1 MPTSLEQKY
10 LSGGFSIQRNEM
22 ISIPQQKFHQRFQ
35 FTNKFNQTFTRL
47 DKPAQGL
54 GQDETKQIDR
64 IPPYEVRSEERKVVA
79 GTMTTIKK
87 PLSYMFSPIDL
98 ADKAELNVETVD
110 IRGKITSISIA
121 NGGVGYAPNTV
132 FNVCVRG
139 GVAGGNFSL
148 NDLKPANV
156 VAISD
161 GVGRISTI
169 NIIDGGIG
177 YSMAPAGYPAL
188 RAELDDTPIEGN
200 FLVTRFFGPQQ
211 VNGVGAV
218 TGINV
223 NGTGTILTG
232 HRPGVWFIK
241 HNTDQPLSTSGSGSL
256 TGFMGQLYVNGT
268 GNVTKFVLFGYG
280 EGFSTGD
287 TITIPQSQI
296 GGIDADSTSNQVVLT
311 VTNSTAQPQVDLDHG
326 SAIWR
331 SESFDLNQD
340 VILEYH
346 IDNNIDL
353 NTPNGMLRSLATD
366 LCLHPY
372 ANYYT
377 SAFSTLEQGIAKLT
391 FSGSGLVSLTVG
403 ASMDNII
410 ATLTDTKTNLPLD
423 VDTGFQITDVGKR
436 IIEPYGNGTMEIT
449 DVGNDDGT
457 GSPADPLR
465 DHNIHPAG
473 CAVCTMTP
481 NTGASD
487 ERFSD
492 EVNTFTYPEQ
502 FIYEPKFWRLA
513 IKKNKWETG
522 YDAGSPTN
530 NANHEKMV
538 LNEGGFEAQPYNIIY
553 PHLKS
558 EDKTAVHIDTTG
570 QQNHRDVMSCVRRI
584 GDLFVVESEKATDL
598 LSSVDDIS
606 PSTTSMPTT
615 VNLTP
620 PVRDKRKP
628 QKWRMR
634 FYYDSRDEYLYVN
647 VATPLQ
653 ILDNGDLTSGQGRD
667 GIKQAIFRQPGELSE
682 VYFNFAS
689 ETNKAKSGFFRRQG
703 KTESGIE
710 GSYPM
715 AYRLTCT
722 DHGTGFFCFDQASVD
737 QDDDYAW
744 FVVQRHV
751 NNVSGTIEL
760 EDGKTPVH
768 CLYSPAK
775 RPDETSNYNTGFYAS
790 VSSKLDPATGET
802 VMSSKSLDEM
812 EIFDINGRKLRP
824 GIPLDS
830 TIITHS
836 GSVQVRSTSYQS
848 GQNYLQQVT
857 PAAGYP
863 LTDNAAIGSGGTLS
877 GFTTVNDFFQFPDL
891 TATNYPA
898 NISFANHT
906 TATTTPSVT
915 APNDRDGWSLGYPQQ
930 VENTKFVPVGDFVTG
945 DTEATR
951 YTTTTIGTGDT
962 SVWGAKGNA
971 DSGLINYVMAW
982 NQMQGPTGLGL
993 TPSRIRHRSS
1003 TGQDTI
1009 LDTEKDF
1016 VFINRAEEPARVNA
1030 DGKARELPLSSAVAV
1045 FRPTSPEAK
1054 ALVQREAHTIIY
1066 YTSLTY
1072 EPSGSNYI
1080 IRAIQDSTAVGMTIN
1095 QQPLTFAESVGQ
1107 MLSPAAA
1114 AMGGPYTFAE
1124 SELQPV
1130 GGRGIHGGV
1139 TQGLVAEKQI
1149 VSQNSAFEGSILCR
1163 AGSILDKE
1171 IVLPEIG
1178 DEICFAKENAK
1189 SGNRIGARVSAVIQM
1204 FPKDDTFI
1212 YEYSWKG
1219 AGYNNEYVNFYG
1231 RSGINSH
1238 PLHEVNRLKVFV
1250 NGTEADSAILGQNF
1264 NIDSDG
1270 DIKFGTTTSSL
1281 EYFGV
1286 SKAMY
1291 AYNVSD
1297 DTLKFALPIQDGI
1310 TVKLSYE
1317 NYSDTEEK
1325 DTGKGTYLIKIPED
1339 RDVPNIW
1346 QDIHSVAKGIYRF
1359 VVRENDVFKPWDYH
1373 VSAVVP
1379 QIDSPACINPVEQL
1393 SITQDKT
1400 VIFNFPTPLASQ
1412 RFIYS
1417 NAELDIVCVANAGS
1431 STQGGIIKTS
1441 ESKYDLDHMQHSG
1454 YRNYTNDKTY
1464 AASLDN
1470 TDAATTLATTQF
1482 GEDPTTG
1489 LKTDI
1494 NVSKSSGLNPAGDPL
1509 ALNYRREY
1517 YWHNVYQGGLTLA
1530 TGQRTGA
1537 TASPV
1542 VRAFDTAENSTS
1554 RTYLGMHSTKPFGN
1568 GMRIFIQCRGGSIR
1582 PQYSDFTPRDQVAV
1596 VTNTFT

>member
-79 GTMTTIKK
+79 GTVTTIKK
-87 PLSYMFSPIDL
+87 PLSYMFSSTDL

-110 IRGKITSISIA
+110 LTGSITAVSIA
-121 NGGVGYAPNTV
+121 NGGVGYSPSTV
-132 FNVCVRG
+132 FNVCIRG
-139 GVAGGNFSL
+139 GAPAGVHSI

-156 VAISD
+156 LAYSD
-161 GVGRISTI
+161 GSGRISTI
-169 NIIDGGIG
+169 TIIDGGKG
-177 YSMAPAGYPAL
+177 YEMAPSGQPVIS
-188 RAELDDTPIEGN
+188 AELDETPIEGN
-200 FLVTRFFGPQQ
+200 FIVTRFHGPEQ

-218 TGINV
+218 TATNI
-223 NGTGTILTG
+223 NGTGSIITG
-232 HRPGVWFIK
+232 QRPGVWFIK
-241 HNTDQPLSTSGSGSL
+241 HNAVQPLTTSGSGTL
-256 TGFMGQLYVNGT
+256 TGFSGQLYVDNQS
-268 GNVTKFVLFGYG
+268 NVTKFVLTGYG
-280 EGFSTGD
+280 EGFAIDD

-296 GGIDADSTSNQVVLT
+296 GGIATDTSDNQVVLRIT
-311 VTNSTAQPQVDLDHG
+311 NVTGQQQVDLDYG

-331 SESFDLNQD
+331 SESFDVNQD

-346 IDNNIDL
+346 IDNNIAL
-353 NTPNGMLRSLATD
+353 EVPNGMLRSLATD

-391 FSGSGLVSLTVG
+391 FSGSGLTTLTAG
-403 ASMDNII
+403 AAMDDII
-410 ATLTDTKTNLPLD
+410 ATLTDTQTNLPLD

-436 IIEPYGNGTMEIT
+436 IIEPYGSGTMVIT

-457 GSPADPLR
+457 GAAADPLR
-465 DHNIHPAG
+465 DHNVHPAG

-481 NTGASD
+481 NTGAPD
-487 ERFSD
+487 ERTSQ
-492 EVNTFTYPEQ
+492 EVNTFTDPEK
-502 FIYEPKFWRLA
+502 FIYEPKFWRLT
-513 IKKNKWETG
+513 IKKDKWDTS

-530 NANHEKMV
+530 NSNHEDMEI
-538 LNEGGFEAQPYNIIY
+538 NEGGFEAQPYNIIY
-553 PHLKS
+553 PHMKA
-558 EDKTAVHIDTTG
+558 EEKFGVHISTTG
-570 QQNHRDVMSCVRRI
+570 QQNHRDVMSCIRRI

-598 LSSVDDIS
+598 LSSIDDIS

-615 VNLTP
+615 ISLTP

-653 ILDNGDLTSGQGRD
+653 ILDNGDMTSGQGRD

-790 VSSKLDPATGET
+790 VSSKMDPATGET
-802 VMSSKSLDEM
+802 VMSSKSLDEI
-812 EIFDINGRKLRP
+812 EIFDVNGRKLKA
-824 GIPLDS
+824 GIPLDT
-830 TIITHS
+830 TIITHA
-836 GSVQVRSTSYQS
+836 GPVQVRSTAYQS
-848 GQNYLQQVT
+848 GQNFLQQVT

-863 LTDNAAIGSGGTLS
+863 LTDSAQLGSGGSLS
-877 GFTTVNDFFQFPDL
+877 GFTTVNDFFTFPAIDN
-891 TATNYPA
+891 TSYPE
-898 NISFANHT
+898 NISWANHT
-906 TATTTPSVT
+906 AAAT
-915 APNDRDGWSLGYPQQ
+915 APLVTDRDGWSLGYPQQ
-930 VENTKFVPVGDFVTG
+930 IYDTNFVPVGDFVTG
-945 DTEATR
+945 DDIAGR
-951 YTTTTIGTGDT
+951 YSSTALGTGST
-962 SVWGAKGNA
+962 SVWGLLGDENN
-971 DSGLINYVMAW
+971 GLSNYVMAW
-982 NQMQGPTGLGL
+982 NQMQGPTRLGMTL
-993 TPSRIRHRSS
+993 SRVRHRSS
-1003 TGQDTI
+1003 TGVDTI
-1009 LDTEKDF
+1009 LDAEKDF
-1016 VFINRAEEPARVNA
+1016 QIINRAEEPARVNP
-1030 DGKARELPLSSAVAV
+1030 DGKARELPLSSAVAI
-1045 FRPTSPEAK
+1045 FKPTSTTAK
-1054 ALVQREAHTIIY
+1054 ALVQNNAQTIIY
-1066 YTSLTY
+1066 YTAVTYAPSAGGYILT
-1072 EPSGSNYI
+1072 
-1080 IRAIQDSTAVGMTIN
+1080 AKQDPDAVGIDEAGG
-1095 QQPLTFAESVGQ
+1095 PLTIAECIEQ
-1107 MLSPAAA
+1107 MDDIEGDLAVPGPLS
-1114 AMGGPYTFAE
+1114 FQQ

-1130 GGRGIHGGV
+1130 TGRGIHGGV
-1139 TQGLVAEKQI
+1139 TQGLVVEKQI
-1149 VSQNSAFEGSILCR
+1149 VTEADEKGSLLCR
-1163 AGSILDKE
+1163 QGTILDKE
-1171 IVLPEIG
+1171 IILPQVG
-1178 DEICFAKENAK
+1178 DEICFAFENAK
-1189 SGNRIGARVSAVIQM
+1189 SGIKVGARVSAVIQV
-1204 FPKDDTFI
+1204 FPESDSFI

-1219 AGYNNEYVNFYG
+1219 AGHNNEYTNYYG
-1231 RSGINSH
+1231 RSGLNSH
-1238 PLHEVNRLKVFV
+1238 PLYEVNRLKVFV
-1250 NGTEADSAILGQNF
+1250 NGSEADSAILGQNF
-1264 NIDSDG
+1264 NLDSDG
-1270 DIKFGTTTSSL
+1270 DIQFGTTTSSL

-1286 SKAMY
+1286 AKSMY

-1297 DTLKFALPIQDGI
+1297 DTLKFALPVQDGVA
-1310 TVKLSYE
+1310 VKLSYE
-1317 NYSDTEEK
+1317 NYSDTEER

-1400 VIFNFPTPLASQ
+1400 VIFNFPTPLATQ

-1441 ESKYDLDHMQHSG
+1441 ESKYDLDHLQHSG

-1464 AASLDN
+1464 AASLDD
-1470 TDAATTLATTQF
+1470 TDAGTILSTTQF

-1489 LKTDI
+1489 LKSDI
-1494 NVSKSSGLNPAGDPL
+1494 NVSKSTGLNPAGDPL

-1542 VRAFDTAENSTS
+1542 VRAFDTPENATS

-1582 PQYSDFTPRDQVAV
+1582 PQYSDFTPRDQVATS
-1596 VTNTFT
+1596 TNTFT

>member
-54 GQDETKQIDR
+54 GQDVTKQIDR
-64 IPPYEVRSEERKVVA
+64 IPPYEVRSEERKVIS
-79 GTMTTIKK
+79 GTITTIKK
-87 PLSYMFSPIDL
+87 PLAYMFSPVDL
-98 ADKAELNVETVD
+98 ADKAELNVETLSLTGAVT
-110 IRGKITSISIA
+110 GISIA
-121 NGGVGYAPNTV
+121 NGGVGYSPSTV
-132 FNVCVRG
+132 FNVCIRG
-139 GVAGGNFSL
+139 GVANGLFSL
-148 NDLKPANV
+148 NDLKPANIR
-156 VAISD
+156 AFSD
-161 GVGRISTI
+161 GSGRISTI
-169 NIIDGGIG
+169 QIIDGGIG
-177 YSMAPAGYPAL
+177 YSLAPAGFPAIS
-188 RAELDDTPIEGN
+188 AELDDTPIEGN
-200 FLVTRFFGPQQ
+200 FIVTRFHGPQQ

-218 TGINV
+218 TATNV
-223 NGTGTILTG
+223 NGTGTILAG

-241 HNTDQPLSTSGSGSL
+241 HNTDQPLTTSGSGSL
-256 TGFMGQLYVNGT
+256 TGFSGQLYVDNS
-268 GNVTKFVLFGYG
+268 GNVTKFVLMGYG
-280 EGFSTGD
+280 EGFSAGD

-296 GGIDADSTSNQVVLT
+296 GGIDADSTSNQVVLN
-311 VTNSTAQPQVDLDHG
+311 VTNIAAQPQVDLDFG

-372 ANYYT
+372 SNYYT

-391 FSGSGLVSLTVG
+391 FSGSGLTDLTVG

-410 ATLTDTKTNLPLD
+410 ATLTDTQTNLSLT

-436 IIEPYGNGTMEIT
+436 IIEPYGDGTMLIT
-449 DVGNDDGT
+449 DVGNDDGS
-457 GSPADPLR
+457 GGAADSGR
-465 DHNIHPAG
+465 AYNVHPAG

-481 NTGASD
+481 NTGAPD

-492 EVNTFTYPEQ
+492 EVNTFTDATKLTYK
-502 FIYEPKFWRLA
+502 PKFWRLA
-513 IKKNKWETG
+513 IKKSKWEIS
-522 YDAGSPTN
+522 YDAGSPTS
-530 NANHEKMV
+530 NANHKEMV
-538 LNEGGFEAQPYNIIY
+538 ANEGGFESQPYNIIY
-553 PHLKS
+553 PHLKA
-558 EDKTAVHIDTTG
+558 EDKINVHISTNG
-570 QQNHRDVMSCVRRI
+570 QQNHRDVMSCIRRI

-598 LSSVDDIS
+598 LSSTDDIS

-653 ILDNGDLTSGQGRD
+653 ILDNGDMTAGQGRD

-722 DHGTGFFCFDQASVD
+722 DHGTGFFCYDQASVD

-760 EDGKTPVH
+760 EDGKSPVH
-768 CLYSPAK
+768 CLYAPAK

-790 VSSKLDPATGET
+790 VDSKMDPATGET
-802 VMSSKSLDEM
+802 VMSSKTLDEM

-830 TIITHS
+830 TIITHA
-836 GSVQVRSTSYQS
+836 GPVQVRSSSYQS
-848 GQNYLQQVT
+848 GQNYLQSST
-857 PAAGYP
+857 TGYP
-863 LTDNAAIGSGGTLS
+863 LTDGAQIGSGGTLS
-877 GFTTVNDFFQFPDL
+877 GFTTVNDFFQFPDI
-891 TATNYPA
+891 TAANYPA

-906 TATTTPSVT
+906 SATKASTVT
-915 APNDRDGWSLGYPQQ
+915 DRDGWSLGYPQQ
-930 VENTKFVPVGDFVTG
+930 VENTKFVPVGDFITG
-945 DTEATR
+945 DTIANR
-951 YTTTTIGTGDT
+951 YTSTTLTPGST
-962 SVWGAKGNA
+962 SVWGLLGNT
-971 DSGLINYVMAW
+971 DNGLSNYVMAW
-982 NQMQGPTGLGL
+982 NQMQGPTRLGL
-993 TPSRIRHRSS
+993 TLSRVRHRSA

-1016 VFINRAEEPARVNA
+1016 QIINRAEEPARVNA
-1030 DGKARELPLSSAVAV
+1030 DGKARELSLSSAVAI
-1045 FRPTSPEAK
+1045 FKPNSTEAK

-1072 EPSGSNYI
+1072 EPLGSNYA
-1080 IRAIQDSTAVGMTIN
+1080 IRAIQDSLSVGLAVN
-1095 QQPLTFAESVGQ
+1095 SQPLTFSESVGQ
-1107 MLSPAAA
+1107 MKDTLSTF
-1114 AMGGPYTFAE
+1114 GGPYTFAE

-1130 GGRGIHGGV
+1130 GGRGIHGGK
-1139 TQGLVAEKQI
+1139 TQGLVVEDII
-1149 VSQNSAFEGSILCR
+1149 VSQNTQLEGSILCR
-1163 AGSILDKE
+1163 AGSVLDKE

-1189 SGNRIGARVSAVIQM
+1189 SAERIGARVSAVIQM
-1204 FPKDDTFI
+1204 FPKDDSFI

-1219 AGYNNEYVNFYG
+1219 AGYNNEYANYYG

-1238 PLHEVNRLKVFV
+1238 PLFEVNRLKVFV
-1250 NGTEADSAILGQNF
+1250 NGTEADSAILGQNY
-1264 NIDSDG
+1264 NIDGDG
-1270 DIKFGTTTSSL
+1270 DIQFGTTTSSL

-1286 SKAMY
+1286 AKSMY
-1291 AYNVSD
+1291 AYNVSN

-1359 VVRENDVFKPWDYH
+1359 VVRENDIFKPWDYH

-1400 VIFNFPTPLASQ
+1400 VIFNFPTPLATQ

-1417 NAELDIVCVANAGS
+1417 NAELDLVCVANAGS

-1464 AASLDN
+1464 ATSLDN
-1470 TDAATTLATTQF
+1470 TDAGTILTTTQF
-1482 GEDPTTG
+1482 GEDPATG
-1489 LKTDI
+1489 LRSDV
-1494 NVSKSSGLNPAGDPL
+1494 NVSKSGGLNPAGDPL

-1530 TGQRTGA
+1530 TGQRSGA
-1537 TASPV
+1537 TASPS
-1542 VRAFDTAENSTS
+1542 VRAFDTPENSVS
-1554 RTYLGMHSTKPFGN
+1554 RTYLGMHSTKPYGN

-1582 PQYSDFTPRDQVAV
+1582 PQYSDFTPRDQVASEQ
-1596 VTNTFT
+1596 NTFT

>member
-87 PLSYMFSPIDL
+87 PLAYMFSPIDL
-98 ADKAELNVETVD
+98 TDKAELNVETVD
-110 IRGKITSISIA
+110 IKGTITSISIA
-121 NGGVGYAPNTV
+121 NGGVGYSPATV
-132 FNVCVRG
+132 FNVCIRG
-139 GVAGGNFSL
+139 GVAGGFFSL
-148 NDLKPANV
+148 NNLKPANIL
-156 VAISD
+156 AYSD
-161 GVGRISTI
+161 GAGRISTI
-169 NIIDGGIG
+169 QIIDGGIG
-177 YSMAPAGYPAL
+177 YEIAPSGYPAI
-188 RAELDDTPIEGN
+188 RAELDETPIEGN
-200 FLVTRFFGPQQ
+200 FIVTRFNGPQQ

-218 TGINV
+218 TATNI
-223 NGTGTILTG
+223 NGTGSVLTG

-241 HNTDQPLSTSGSGSL
+241 HNADQPLTTSGSGTL
-256 TGFMGQLYVNGT
+256 TGFSGQLYVNQA
-268 GNVTKFVLFGYG
+268 GNVTKFVLMGYG
-280 EGFSTGD
+280 EGFSAGD

-296 GGIDADSTSNQVVLT
+296 GGIDADSASNQVVLN
-311 VTNSTAQPQVDLDHG
+311 VSNVAAQQQVDLDYG

-331 SESFDLNQD
+331 SETFDLNQD

-353 NTPNGMLRSLATD
+353 TTPNGMLRSLATD

-391 FSGSGLVSLTVG
+391 FSGAGLTDLTAG
-403 ASMDNII
+403 AAMDDII
-410 ATLTDTKTNLPLD
+410 ATLTDTKTNLPLT

-436 IIEPYGNGTMEIT
+436 IIEPYGSGTMEIT
-449 DVGNDDGT
+449 DVGNDDGS
-457 GSPADPLR
+457 GAAADPSR
-465 DHNIHPAG
+465 DHNVHPAG

-481 NTGASD
+481 NTGSVD

-492 EVNTFTYPEQ
+492 EVNTFTNPEKL
-502 FIYEPKFWRLA
+502 IYEPKFWRLA
-513 IKKNKWETG
+513 IKKNKWETN

-530 NANHEKMV
+530 NSNHEDMKI
-538 LNEGGFEAQPYNIIY
+538 NEGGFEAQPYNIIY

-558 EDKTAVHIDTTG
+558 ADKLSVHITTNG
-570 QQNHRDVMSCVRRI
+570 QQNHRDVMSCIRRI

-598 LSSVDDIS
+598 LSSIDDIS

-653 ILDNGDLTSGQGRD
+653 ILDNGDMTSGQGRD

-710 GSYPM
+710 GSYPL

-790 VSSKLDPATGET
+790 VSSEMDPATGET

-812 EIFDINGRKLRP
+812 EIFDVNGRKLKA

-830 TIITHS
+830 TIITH
-836 GSVQVRSTSYQS
+836 GGPVQVRSVAYQS

-857 PAAGYP
+857 PASGYP
-863 LTDNAAIGSGGTLS
+863 LTDNAQLGSGGTLS
-877 GFTTVNDFFQFPDL
+877 GYTTVNDFFQFPDI
-891 TATNYPA
+891 TQANYPE
-898 NISFANHT
+898 NISWANHT
-906 TATTTPSVT
+906 SATASPSVT
-915 APNDRDGWSLGYPQQ
+915 DRDGWSLGYPQQ
-930 VENTKFVPVGDFVTG
+930 VEDTKFVPVGDFVTG
-945 DTEATR
+945 DSITNR
-951 YTTTTIGTGDT
+951 YTSTTKGTGDT
-962 SVWGAKGNA
+962 SVWGALGNP
-971 DSGLINYVMAW
+971 DNGLVNYVMAW
-982 NQMQGPTGLGL
+982 NQMQGPTRLGVTL
-993 TPSRIRHRSS
+993 SRVRHRSAS
-1003 TGQDTI
+1003 GTDTL
-1009 LDTEKDF
+1009 LDAEKDF
-1016 VFINRAEEPARVNA
+1016 QFINRAEEPARTNP
-1030 DGKARELPLSSAVAV
+1030 DGKARELPLSSSMAI
-1045 FRPTSPEAK
+1045 FKPTSAEAK
-1054 ALVQREAHTIIY
+1054 ALVQATAQTIIY
-1066 YTSLTY
+1066 YTSITY

-1080 IRAIQDSTAVGMTIN
+1080 IRSKQDPQVVSIANNG
-1095 QQPLTFAESVGQ
+1095 QPLTFKESIIQ
-1107 MLSPAAA
+1107 MGDITGAV
-1114 AMGGPYTFAE
+1114 GGPYTFAE

-1139 TQGLVAEKQI
+1139 TQGLVVEEQI
-1149 VSQNSAFEGSILCR
+1149 VAENSATDSGSFVCR

-1171 IVLPEIG
+1171 IILPSIG
-1178 DEICFAKENAK
+1178 DEICFAKENGK
-1189 SGNRIGARVSAVIQM
+1189 SAERIGARVTAILQV

-1219 AGYNNEYVNFYG
+1219 AGYDNTYANYYG

-1238 PLHEVNRLKVFV
+1238 PLYEVNRLKVFV
-1250 NGTEADSAILGQNF
+1250 NGSEADAAILGQNY
-1264 NIDSDG
+1264 NIDGDG
-1270 DIKFGTTTSSL
+1270 DIQFGTTTSSL

-1286 SKAMY
+1286 AKPMY

-1297 DTLKFALPIQDGI
+1297 DTLKFSLPIQDG
-1310 TVKLSYE
+1310 TAVKLSYE
-1317 NYSDTEEK
+1317 NYSDTEER

-1417 NAELDIVCVANAGS
+1417 NAELDIICVANAGS

-1464 AASLDN
+1464 AASLDSA
-1470 TDAATTLATTQF
+1470 DAATILATTQF

-1489 LKTDI
+1489 LKSDT
-1494 NVSKSSGLNPAGDPL
+1494 NVSKSAGLNPAGDPL

-1542 VRAFDTAENSTS
+1542 VRAFDTPENSTS

-1582 PQYSDFTPRDQVAV
+1582 PAYSDFTPRDQVANPV
-1596 VTNTFT
+1596 NTFT